1 MEAVILRQSL
11 QLQTK
16 VSTRPGEVVG
26 KRHWTAP
33 QKQVAVA
40 VLLSLPPLTP
50 SEGSGNLPELMLTGR
65 RWCEGLEVMLR
76 VVEVTG
82 C

>member
-1 MEAVILRQSL
+1 MSWHGL
-11 QLQTK
+11 T
-16 VSTRPGEVVG
+16 

-50 SEGSGNLPELMLTGR
+50 SEGNGNLPELMLAG
-65 RWCEGLEVMLR
+65 GSSLGYLK
-76 VVEVTG
+76 
-82 C
+82 